1 MQEILR
7 GLMGPRATIER
18 LGCQTAKQGTEAVE
32 NILNQLIENNAILQ
46 SKIADLV
53 ISVNT
58 LSKSV
63 NNLVNLFTK
72 AADLIEKGEIKE
84 PALAEK
90 LNSLLEQNKSI
101 ARGLIMLEQYVREKA
116 AMPRELPRI

>member
-1 MQEILR
+1 MAEKSK
-7 GLMGPRATIER
+7 E
-18 LGCQTAKQGTEAVE
+18 K
-32 NILNQLIENNAILQ
+32 ILNQLIENNAILQ

-90 LNSLLEQNKSI
+90 LNNLLDQNRSIAQGLILLE
-101 ARGLIMLEQYVREKA
+101 RYVKEKA
-116 AMPRELPRI
+116 TMPRELPRI

>member
-1 MQEILR
+1 MAEKSK
-7 GLMGPRATIER
+7 E
-18 LGCQTAKQGTEAVE
+18 K
-32 NILNQLIENNAILQ
+32 ILNQLIENNAILQ

-63 NNLVNLFTK
+63 SSLVNLFTK

-101 ARGLIMLEQYVREKA
+101 ARGLIMLEQYVKEKA
-116 AMPRELPRI
+116 VMPRELPRI

>member
-1 MQEILR
+1 M
-7 GLMGPRATIER
+7 
-18 LGCQTAKQGTEAVE
+18 VE
-32 NILNQLIENNAILQ
+32 KSKEKILNQLIENNAILQ

-53 ISVNT
+53 ISVNS
-58 LSKSV
+58 LSKNVS
-63 NNLVNLFTK
+63 NLVNLFTK

-90 LNSLLEQNKSI
+90 LNDLLEQNKNI
-101 ARGLIMLEQYVREKA
+101 ARGLIMLERYVKEKS